1 MVGLFKR
8 WASNASEYKRLQK
21 ELSEIYSEIGVN
33 FMHLHPEITKY
44 LVSVA
49 RDQGASGAQAQLTKI
64 SEKIVNEFPDLTED
78 EIKKK
83 LILTLEE
90 LNKSNRVWE

>member
-1 MVGLFKR
+1 MVGFFKR
-8 WASNASEYKRLQK
+8 LASNASEYKSLQK
-21 ELSEIYSEIGVN
+21 ELSEVYSQIGVN

-64 SEKIVNEFPDLTED
+64 SEMIINKFPELTED
-78 EIKKK
+78 ESKKE
-83 LILTLEE
+83 LIRTLTE
-90 LNKSNRVWE
+90 LNKSNRGWE